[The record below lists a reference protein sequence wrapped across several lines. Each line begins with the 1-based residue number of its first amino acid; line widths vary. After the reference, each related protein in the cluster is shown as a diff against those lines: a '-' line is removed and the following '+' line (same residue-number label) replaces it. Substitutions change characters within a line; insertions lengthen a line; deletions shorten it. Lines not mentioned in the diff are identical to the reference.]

1 VSHLLIVELMRQA
14 AMLTLM
20 LAAPM
25 LLVAIGVGLTISV
38 LQAVTSIQEQ
48 TLTFVPKLVAVFAVF
63 ILALPWML
71 QQLVRYATELF
82 RSIPALVS

>member
-14 AMLTLM
+14 ALLTLM

-25 LLVAIGVGLTISV
+25 LLVAIGVGLIISV